1 MLVIRKFGFIEGKGV
16 LRFRLLQVRNIH
28 GTGSLLKDKNEE
40 PKSSEEQKISPV
52 DLSSALKHTSKL
64 RVTNQELATLD
75 QEIDLSRTKKISKKY
90 TQDINRNVLSP
101 EVQNAIK
108 TQNTPAPPPTRNL
121 RSKTNSKLLIGFS
134 GKPQPKMPPKRNTL
148 NKHTPYSKSSR
159 STKPHRAPP
168 LTKEAIEIVSETISV
183 DEDVKQVQ
191 QLDKSKIARLAHKLD
206 RTLFS
211 PGVHFLQDPRT
222 RIYNFTPYLKKI
234 IKVDEFNFDAIETFV
249 SVSKDQSLLKVAEQ
263 ENKKFYSSTSSM
275 TSALMQF
282 YLLLNNYMP
291 NTEERFPFPKF
302 SGAIERVAS
311 SVIVQPKG
319 KNSKT
324 DEIIYAVESDKSA
337 DTEILLSV
345 MGHCLEA
352 LLTTEE
358 KEFERYTLNY
368 KNQEILDIQHKKQME
383 DEDDKPQNTY
393 NYASYGDFLMRS
405 QLDCY
410 DERLPGNGT
419 FDLKTRAVCA
429 IRYDSGN
436 PELENN
442 TYQIWKLNGNLESFE
457 REYTDLI
464 RTGALL
470 KYSFQARIGQ
480 MDGIFVAYHNI
491 NSFFG
496 FQYLPLS
503 EIDNT
508 FYNHSRNE
516 ITKHIGATSLEDIDD
531 DLPSY
536 VADTQF
542 KMSLEI
548 WEKLLKEI
556 INDINQ
562 VEQFEDTAFRLLLKS
577 SRIPGSSKQRMHVM
591 AVPLDKEQVHT
602 LQKFPS
608 TFKTGFKEEIS
619 PEERLQNLS
628 RHRDELND
636 FNKKTTKSDLGVLSY
651 CIDVDHYFGSAKSPV
666 KDLHAYPRSKDQPWK
681 LKYSIKKLP
690 NNPKPYLD
698 LLAATT
704 DMLTSSH
711 KKNLESNHND
721 DYEFSLNN
729 NDAAQCSDRK
739 KVTDKAN
746 VLKVYSAIGKAR
758 AEKWEEK
765 DSNPVMYKPNP

>member
-1 MLVIRKFGFIEGKGV
+1 MLVIRKFGLREGTGV
-16 LRFRLLQVRNIH
+16 IKVRLSQARNIH
-28 GTGSLLKDKNEE
+28 GTVNLLKDKNEE
-40 PKSSEEQKISPV
+40 SKSSEEQKISPV

-64 RVTNQELATLD
+64 RVTNQELASLD
-75 QEIDLSRTKKISKKY
+75 QEIDLSRSKKISKKY
-90 TQDINRNVLSP
+90 TQDINKNVLSP

-108 TQNTPAPPPTRNL
+108 TENTTVPPPTRNL
-121 RSKTNSKLLIGFS
+121 RSKTNSKLLLGFTGS
-134 GKPQPKMPPKRNTL
+134 KPLSKAPPKRNTL
-148 NKHTPYSKSSR
+148 SKHTSYSKSSR
-159 STKPHRAPP
+159 SPKPHRAPT
-168 LTKEAIEIVSETISV
+168 LTKEAIEIINETISI
-183 DEDVKQVQ
+183 DEDIKQVQ

-206 RTLFS
+206 RSLFS

-234 IKVDEFNFDAIETFV
+234 IKADEFNFDAIETFV
-249 SVSKDQSLLKVAEQ
+249 SVSKDQSLLEVAEQ

-291 NTEERFPFPKF
+291 NAEERFPFPKF

-358 KEFERYTLNY
+358 KEFKRYTLDY
-368 KNQEILDIQHKKQME
+368 KNQQILDLQHKKQME
-383 DEDDKPQNTY
+383 DEEDKPQNTY

-457 REYTDLI
+457 REYIDLI

-491 NSFFG
+491 KSFFG

-516 ITKHIGATSLEDIDD
+516 TTKHIGATSLEDIND

-548 WEKLLKEI
+548 WDKLLKAI
-556 INDINQ
+556 IDDINK
-562 VEQFEDTAFRLLLKS
+562 VEQFKNTTFRLLLKS
-577 SRIPGSSKQRMHVM
+577 SKIPGSSKQRMHVM
-591 AVPLDKEQVHT
+591 AVPLDKDQ
-602 LQKFPS
+602 LQQLQNFPS
-608 TFKTGFKEEIS
+608 TFKTGFKEKIT
-619 PEERLQNLS
+619 PEERLQNLT
-628 RHRDELND
+628 RHRDELNE
-636 FNKKTTKSDLGVLSY
+636 FNKKTTKTDLGVLSY
-651 CIDVDHYFGSAKSPV
+651 CIDVDHYFGNAKSPV

-690 NNPKPYLD
+690 NNHKEYLD
-698 LLAATT
+698 LLTATT

-711 KKNLESNHND
+711 KRNVESTHD

-729 NDAAQCSDRK
+729 NDAVQSPDRK

-765 DSNPVMYKPNP
+765 DFNPVMYKPKP

>member
-1 MLVIRKFGFIEGKGV
+1 MLVVRKFRFEGSRGV
-16 LRFRLLQVRNIH
+16 LRIRFSQTRSVQNGRVLF
-28 GTGSLLKDKNEE
+28 KDKDETS
-40 PKSSEEQKISPV
+40 KSSEEQKISPV
-52 DLSSALKHTSKL
+52 DLSSALKYKSKL
-64 RVTNQELATLD
+64 RVTNKEFETLD
-75 QEIDLSRTKKISKKY
+75 QEIDLSRTKKVSKKY
-90 TQDINRNVLSP
+90 TRDINKNVLSE

-108 TQNTPAPPPTRNL
+108 TENAPPPPPAKNL
-121 RSKTNSKLLIGFS
+121 RSQTNSKLLSGFNGS
-134 GKPQPKMPPKRNTL
+134 KSQHKMPIKRPPIS
-148 NKHTPYSKSSR
+148 KHASYSKPRSSIPR
-159 STKPHRAPP
+159 RAPVSIKDA
-168 LTKEAIEIVSETISV
+168 TEIINESMTIT
-183 DEDVKQVQ
+183 ENIKQVQ
-191 QLDKSKIARLAHKLD
+191 QPDRSKIARLAHKLD

-234 IKVDEFNFDAIETFV
+234 IKLDEFNFDAIETFV
-249 SVSKDQSLLKVAEQ
+249 SVSKDNTLLKVAEQ

-275 TSALMQF
+275 TSALIQF
-282 YLLLNNYMP
+282 YFLLNNYLP
-291 NTEERFPFPKF
+291 NSEKRFPFPKF
-302 SGAIERVAS
+302 SGAIERVGS

-319 KNSKT
+319 RNSKT
-324 DEIIYAVESDKSA
+324 NELIYAVESDKSA

-352 LLTTEE
+352 LLTNEE
-358 KEFERYTLNY
+358 KEFEKYTLKY
-368 KNQEILDIQHKKQME
+368 KNQQILDMQHKKHMD
-383 DEDDKPQNTY
+383 DESGKPQNIY

-457 REYTDLI
+457 REYTDLV

-480 MDGIFVAYHNI
+480 MDGIFIAYHNI

-503 EIDNT
+503 EIDDI
-508 FYNHSRNE
+508 FYNHNRNDLNR
-516 ITKHIGATSLEDIDD
+516 HVGAKSLEDIDD

-548 WEKLLKEI
+548 WEKLLKTI
-556 INDINQ
+556 IDDINKA
-562 VEQFEDTAFRLLLKS
+562 EKFKDSAFRLVLKS
-577 SRIPGSSKQRMHVM
+577 SRIPGTSKQRMHVM
-591 AVPLDKEQVHT
+591 AVPLNKDQVQV

-608 TFKTGFKEEIS
+608 TFKTSFREDIT
-619 PEERLQNLS
+619 PEERYHNLN
-628 RHRDELND
+628 RHREELNE
-636 FNKKTTKSDLGVLSY
+636 FNKKTTESEIGVLTY
-651 CIDVDHYFGSAKSPV
+651 CIDVDHYFAKSKSPV
-666 KDLHAYPRSKDQPWK
+666 KDLHAYPRNKDQPWK
-681 LKYSIKKLP
+681 LKYSVKKLP
-690 NNPKPYLD
+690 NNSKQYLD
-698 LLAATT
+698 LLSVTT
-704 DMLTSSH
+704 DMLTSNH
-711 KKNLESNHND
+711 KKNLESNND
-721 DYEFSLNN
+721 EYEISLNN
-729 NDAAQCSDRK
+729 NDDAEQSSDRK
-739 KVTDKAN
+739 RVTDKAN
-746 VLKVYSAIGKAR
+746 VLRVYSAIGKAR

-765 DSNPVMYKPNP
+765 DSNPVMYKPKP